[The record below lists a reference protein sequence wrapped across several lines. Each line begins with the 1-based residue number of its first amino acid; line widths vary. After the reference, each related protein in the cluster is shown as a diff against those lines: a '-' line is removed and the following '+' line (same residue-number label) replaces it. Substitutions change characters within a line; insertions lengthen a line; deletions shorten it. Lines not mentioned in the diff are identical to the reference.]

1 MPFNQALK
9 PFINVYWQMTANHG
23 QTGINL
29 NLGAHIMLPVKIKTL
44 IIAFICI
51 ICKMEGVISK
61 K

>member
-29 NLGAHIMLPVKIKTL
+29 NLGAHILLPVKIKTTYYCFHL
-44 IIAFICI
+44 HYL
-51 ICKMEGVISK
+51 
-61 K
+61 